1 VPDRRISDDAVA
13 FLLRFFKLLCDVID
27 RVLQSAAPHFMAVF
41 RAFAGACA
49 GCAVDRSS
57 GKYVEKKLLA
67 NP

>member
-1 VPDRRISDDAVA
+1 
-13 FLLRFFKLLCDVID
+13 
-27 RVLQSAAPHFMAVF
+27 MAVF